1 MCMQTERQIIALTMS
16 SKSSSLLFETT
27 QVPGTFLVS
36 GEDTSTSTSL
46 KDTPGDD
53 MIEYL
58 MSRRSELFQ
67 CQKQKHR
74 SQNFQTAAPQTHRRQ
89 HRQQKRDHKNT
100 APHTHTHHHI
110 LFDCIWHYYYTKNLN
125 LKERLLVVMTVTVVG
140 QEDATAE
147 HVRPY
152 LSRLCVVLFSSLK
165 EEINYESIVSCTSTS
180 ERLIIMAAMSSE
192 TTLRD
197 YMLGEFKRRHAL
209 STLRKELQ
217 ETMPEKYVNLW
228 WCKDEALREIRKQ
241 FVASTNHCVIDCFLG
256 DDAARS
262 VAAEVRE
269 ANEDKLL
276 TTDGM
281 LTFQGHNTSVR
292 TDVLG

>member
-1 MCMQTERQIIALTMS
+1 
-16 SKSSSLLFETT
+16 
-27 QVPGTFLVS
+27 
-36 GEDTSTSTSL
+36 
-46 KDTPGDD
+46 
-53 MIEYL
+53 
-58 MSRRSELFQ
+58 
-67 CQKQKHR
+67 
-74 SQNFQTAAPQTHRRQ
+74 
-89 HRQQKRDHKNT
+89 
-100 APHTHTHHHI
+100 
-110 LFDCIWHYYYTKNLN
+110 
-125 LKERLLVVMTVTVVG
+125 
-140 QEDATAE
+140 
-147 HVRPY
+147 
-152 LSRLCVVLFSSLK
+152 
-165 EEINYESIVSCTSTS
+165 
-180 ERLIIMAAMSSE
+180 MAAMSSE

-281 LTFQGHNTSVR
+281 LPFQGHNTSVR